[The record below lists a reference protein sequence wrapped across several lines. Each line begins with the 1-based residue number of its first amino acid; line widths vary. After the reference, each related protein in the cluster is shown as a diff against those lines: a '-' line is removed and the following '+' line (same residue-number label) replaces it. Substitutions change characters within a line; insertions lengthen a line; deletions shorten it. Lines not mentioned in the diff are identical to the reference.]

1 MQTFIPCKLI
11 CTKITDCI
19 LPSSAQAQAPD
30 WLSSIIIAEG
40 NLTGH
45 PEKYNFH
52 ARAMLWV
59 VPQELI
65 RAMCWPLTSL
75 PNHPPQVEKNIM
87 LSLYRFFERQAFA

>member
-40 NLTGH
+40 NPTGH
-45 PEKYNFH
+45 PEKYNFQ
-52 ARAMLWV
+52 ARAILGSSLASW
-59 VPQELI
+59 EL
-65 RAMCWPLTSL
+65 
-75 PNHPPQVEKNIM
+75 
-87 LSLYRFFERQAFA
+87 LYWIASFQLVGS